1 MKKPGSDDF
10 GGLTDELLSK
20 DEEKLDVVERISIDD
35 MLQKWTGEFGR
46 WQLKHFVLSSLAWTL
61 EGFHT
66 MVMIFAD
73 YEPHWHCNTQKPL
86 DDFLSMKRGFE
97 SCSSTGSICSMDRAS
112 WDWDGGSGVST
123 VSEWGLVCDQ
133 KYKVGV
139 LQSAFFI
146 GCMLGSGIFGNL
158 SDSSLGRKGVL
169 RLVCICNAILGF
181 LTAFS
186 PNFWVYLIL
195 RLLTGI
201 STGGVGLSSFVLAT
215 EPVGPSK
222 RGPVGMSTFYFFSLG
237 IVVLPA
243 LSYLSGSW
251 RYLYIVTSIPSAL
264 YCFFVLPF
272 VSESPRWYLVKGR
285 LEEAMKVMRSI
296 AANNG
301 KSLPAGISLSLDGN
315 EHDDAAAA
323 SEEPSGSLVDV
334 FKSPLTRTRMVLMAF
349 IWLLCGIGYYGLS
362 LNVVNLSTNLY
373 VSVLLNGIAEMP
385 AFALTAVMLNKFGRR
400 ALLIST
406 MMLSGVA
413 SLLGSLTS
421 ALLHVQGSNPDPT
434 LVLPNWVAR
443 HIGFFS
449 GVQLASGVVGIF
461 GMAGAYNLIFIY
473 TCELFPTVVRN
484 AALGLACE
492 AGQIG
497 AIIAPL
503 VVVMVTVNPSLPF
516 AVMGVSGIIG
526 GLLAFKLPETLNRPL
541 YETMG
546 ALEKA
551 EPAGTA

>member
-1 MKKPGSDDF
+1 MKKPGRDDLS
-10 GGLTDELLSK
+10 GLIDDLLSK
-20 DEEKLDVVERISIDD
+20 DDVVERIGIDD

-61 EGFHT
+61 EAFHT

-73 YEPHWHCNTQKPL
+73 YEPNWHCNIEKPF

-97 SCSSTGSICSMDRAS
+97 SCSSTGSVCSMDKAS
-112 WDWDGGSGVST
+112 WGWDGGSGVST

-146 GCMLGSGIFGNL
+146 GCLIGAGIFGQL

-169 RLVCICNAILGF
+169 RLVCICNAILGL

-222 RGPVGMSTFYFFSLG
+222 RGRVGMSTLYFFSLG
-237 IVVLPA
+237 IALLPA
-243 LSYLSGSW
+243 LSYFSGSW
-251 RYLYIVTSIPSAL
+251 RYLYIVASIPSAL
-264 YCFFVLPF
+264 YCLFVLPF

-285 LEEAMKVMRSI
+285 LEDAMKVMRSI
-296 AANNG
+296 AAKNG
-301 KSLPAGISLSLDGN
+301 KSLPAGVSLALDGD
-315 EHDDAAAA
+315 EHDPAEP
-323 SEEPSGSLVDV
+323 EEPSGSLVDV
-334 FKSPLTRTRMVLMAF
+334 FKSPVMRTRMVLMAF
-349 IWLLCGIGYYGLS
+349 IWLVCGVGYYGLS

-373 VSVLLNGIAEMP
+373 VSVLLNAIAEMP
-385 AFALTAVMLNKFGRR
+385 AYALTAAMLDKFGRR
-400 ALLIST
+400 AMLVST
-406 MMLSGVA
+406 MLLSGLA
-413 SLLGSLTS
+413 CLLGSLTS
-421 ALLHVQGSNPDPT
+421 TVLNVQGSNPDPT
-434 LVLPNWVAR
+434 LVMPNWVAR
-443 HIGFFS
+443 HMGFFS

-492 AGQIG
+492 AGHIG

-516 AVMGVSGIIG
+516 SVIGVSGIVG
-526 GLLAFKLPETLNRPL
+526 GVVALKLPETLNRPL

-551 EPAGTA
+551 EPFVTV